1 MKTSKDSSPSAM
13 EGDIEI
19 EIAEVLFGLKKQ
31 PQCSKKQEV
40 NMNPS
45 SNQETE
51 DSSVLRDGT
60 KPPVTSTAANS
71 AQTAFQKSVSLQKN
85 DAISD
90 LLLNVGGYS
99 ESLS

>member
-1 MKTSKDSSPSAM
+1 MKTSQCSSPSAN

-40 NMNPS
+40 YVKQS
-45 SNQETE
+45 SNQESE
-51 DSSVLRDGT
+51 NSSVLRDGT
-60 KPPVTSTAANS
+60 KSSVTSMTANS
-71 AQTAFQKSVSLQKN
+71 AQTSFQKSVSLQKN
-85 DAISD
+85 GAISD

-99 ESLS
+99 KSLS